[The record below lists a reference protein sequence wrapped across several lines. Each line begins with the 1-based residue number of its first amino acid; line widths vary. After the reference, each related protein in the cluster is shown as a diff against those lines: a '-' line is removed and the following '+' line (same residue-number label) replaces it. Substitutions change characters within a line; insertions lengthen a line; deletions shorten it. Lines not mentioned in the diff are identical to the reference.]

1 MTNQSFKKTDFLSY
15 GGPIAHTACCTSFL
29 QRAVSILCQRS
40 NGRICISLGWEMF
53 VSCHILM
60 LVPFKEAIRSVM
72 LLNNNGWD
80 GGGGLSSEH
89 PRGKTVDSTHQVFP
103 PDSDIPETEVNSY
116 QTA

>member
-1 MTNQSFKKTDFLSY
+1 
-15 GGPIAHTACCTSFL
+15 
-29 QRAVSILCQRS
+29 
-40 NGRICISLGWEMF
+40 MF
-53 VSCHILM
+53 VSRHILM
-60 LVPFKEAIRSVM
+60 LIARKQSDLSCFV
-72 LLNNNGWD
+72 NNNGWD

>member
-1 MTNQSFKKTDFLSY
+1 
-15 GGPIAHTACCTSFL
+15 
-29 QRAVSILCQRS
+29 
-40 NGRICISLGWEMF
+40 MF
-53 VSCHILM
+53 VSRHILM

-72 LLNNNGWD
+72 VREQQWVGR

-103 PDSDIPETEVNSY
+103 PDSDIPETEVSSY